1 MPCRIDPVI
10 EDARDLE
17 PNTVLESDIAIIGG
31 GAAGITLALELA
43 GKGLQT
49 CLLESGGLDYAEDT
63 QSLYSG
69 ANAAR
74 WYFPLD
80 KCRLRYFGGST
91 NHWGGWCRPLA
102 PIDFEARDWVPH
114 SGWPLSRADLDPWYE
129 RAQPLIEA
137 GPFQYESAAYWEARF
152 GQPMPAFPL
161 GLITTN
167 FFQYSPPTRFG
178 SRYRDA
184 LRAAGDVRIVL
195 HANVLEIEA
204 SEAATEVTGL
214 RVTTLAGN
222 PFRVRARSYVLATG
236 GIENARLLLASRST
250 RPDGLGND
258 HDLVGRYF
266 MEHPHI
272 PLAAHIACN
281 RPSALPALFTRHLI
295 DQGTTAHATLVPT
308 EQLLRSERLQG
319 AAFTVGVMAEY
330 RQDTAVPADEWH
342 TGDVFQ
348 VLQDL
353 DPASGDAAA
362 AGGGIEGWPPPDAAG
377 THLVLGGACEQAP
390 DPESR
395 VVLGSERD
403 ALGMPRAQLN
413 WRLGQGDRDSL
424 YRVLHSIGR
433 EFGALG
439 IGRLRPFIG
448 PDEDWP
454 AEVLGGNHHMGT
466 TRMARD
472 PKQGVVD
479 ADCKVHGI
487 ANLYI
492 AGSSVF
498 PTGGSA
504 NPTLTLVALA
514 LRLAHHL
521 QARLA

>member
-1 MPCRIDPVI
+1 
-10 EDARDLE
+10 
-17 PNTVLESDIAIIGG
+17 
-31 GAAGITLALELA
+31 
-43 GKGLQT
+43 
-49 CLLESGGLDYAEDT
+49 
-63 QSLYSG
+63 
-69 ANAAR
+69 
-74 WYFPLD
+74 
-80 KCRLRYFGGST
+80 
-91 NHWGGWCRPLA
+91 
-102 PIDFEARDWVPH
+102 
-114 SGWPLSRADLDPWYE
+114 
-129 RAQPLIEA
+129 
-137 GPFQYESAAYWEARF
+137 
-152 GQPMPAFPL
+152 
-161 GLITTN
+161 
-167 FFQYSPPTRFG
+167 
-178 SRYRDA
+178 
-184 LRAAGDVRIVL
+184 
-195 HANVLEIEA
+195 
-204 SEAATEVTGL
+204 
-214 RVTTLAGN
+214 
-222 PFRVRARSYVLATG
+222 VLATG

-272 PLAAHIACN
+272 PVAAHVACN
-281 RPSALPALFTRHLI
+281 RPSALPALFTRNLLHE
-295 DQGTTAHATLVPT
+295 GTPVHATLVPT
-308 EQLLRSERLQG
+308 EEWLRSARLQA
-319 AAFTVGVMAEY
+319 AAFTVGVMAHY
-330 RQDTAVPADEWH
+330 DRDAAVPADEWQ

-353 DPASGDAAA
+353 DPAGAEP
-362 AGGGIEGWPPPDAAG
+362 AGAGRLEGWPPADAAG
-377 THLVLGGACEQAP
+377 AHLVLGGACEQAP

-395 VVLGSERD
+395 VVLGPERD

-424 YRVLHSIGR
+424 YRVLRGIGR
-433 EFGALG
+433 ELGALG
-439 IGRLRPFIG
+439 IGRLRPLIG

-454 AEVLGGNHHMGT
+454 EEVLGGNHHMGT

-514 LRLAHHL
+514 LRLANHL